1 MKCPKC
7 NSENVIIQREQSSSI
22 GVGTNTV
29 VIKDLKRVR
38 DAYIGCSVF
47 GFFTLFTGF

>member
-1 MKCPKC
+1 MNCPKC

-29 VIKDLKRVR
+29 VIKEPKKSK
-38 DAYIGCSVF
+38 GCLYWLF
-47 GFFTLFTGF
+47 GLWIFTLFTGF